1 MSLFS
6 AMSVPNTLTDQPK
19 FSWSSSSIFHSIFY
33 IVFMFVASLCSI
45 QLFIGVFL
53 DIFKQRSGIFALTN
67 TQRQFRDL
75 QRQLALV
82 KPSLKAIRPEN
93 PIRASF
99 YDLVIQ
105 KRGPFARF
113 MVAVLTLNIM
123 VFATEH
129 SHQSPLFTQFQDW
142 MNSGFLCVYV
152 FEMAAKIA
160 GLGFYKVCVLS
171 NNKRVVFH

>member
-6 AMSVPNTLTDQPK
+6 AMSVPDKFKDQPK
-19 FSWSSSSIFHSIFY
+19 FSWSSSSIYHSIFY

-93 PIRASF
+93 PLRARC

-105 KRGPFARF
+105 KRGPFARM
-113 MVAVLTLNIM
+113 MVTVLAVNIM

-129 SHQSPLFTQFQDW
+129 AHQSPWCTKFQDL
-142 MNSGFLCVYV
+142 MNFVFLCVYV

-160 GLGFYKVCVLS
+160 GLGLYKVCV
-171 NNKRVVFH
+171 FHG